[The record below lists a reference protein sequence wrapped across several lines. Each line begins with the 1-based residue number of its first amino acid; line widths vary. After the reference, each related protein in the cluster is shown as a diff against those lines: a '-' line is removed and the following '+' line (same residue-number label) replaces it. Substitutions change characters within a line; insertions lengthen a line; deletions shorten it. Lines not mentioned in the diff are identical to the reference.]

1 MSENESSTNVAGG
14 NKAAAPASSGT
25 RIIRSR
31 FPKVQPNIAQSS
43 GLTRIRRL
51 SGHFNANSPS
61 TDQTGGS
68 EQSPATA
75 APPVPSTPPPSSQ
88 PPPIKS
94 PAPNAT
100 TQSPFSNSP
109 QHHLI
114 ESVLL
119 SPRVAHS
126 NESASVLS
134 PAGDNI
140 PTRSPLNRQVSTF
153 RQFVLSGGASSPLP
167 SPAPPNVL
175 SHFAHMPGTPGA
187 LGSVDGSIYK
197 PKFTKEQV
205 MNIIKLKAI
214 QKLKQNESE
223 VNILKYVLV
232 S

>member
-1 MSENESSTNVAGG
+1 MSENESSRVDTNAAGG
-14 NKAAAPASSGT
+14 NKTASASGT

-43 GLTRIRRL
+43 GITRIRRL

-61 TDQTGGS
+61 TDQTGCS
-68 EQSPATA
+68 EQSPTA
-75 APPVPSTPPPSSQ
+75 AATPPVPSTPPPPH

-100 TQSPFSNSP
+100 TQSSPFSNSP

-119 SPRVAHS
+119 SPRVAQS
-126 NESASVLS
+126 NESTSVLS
-134 PAGDNI
+134 PTGDNI

-153 RQFVLSGGASSPLP
+153 RQFVLSGGASPSP
-167 SPAPPNVL
+167 SPAPSNAL

-187 LGSVDGSIYK
+187 PGSVDGSIYK

-223 VNILKYVLV
+223 VDN
-232 S
+232 